1 MMTVQGGLR
10 VLRQAAKLRLAD
22 VADAADLPLE
32 QVKLMERGLV
42 DVDESAARRLARILG
57 VNALDLLSAH
67 ADFRSVATP
76 GEGYTTRRASA
87 LKIAPPRQALAHQD
101 RRRRVLDVFCG
112 AGGLSYGFELTGRFV
127 TVGGI
132 DLLQDRI
139 DTFTANHPYAYGFA
153 GDIRKLDMQELVQRT
168 GPIDVV
174 VGGPPCQGFSSI
186 RPFRVLT
193 ERDPRNNLVEH
204 YVLLLTTLRPQWFV
218 FENVV
223 GLVTHEGGQKLAALV
238 RAFAEAGYLVSWRVI
253 NAALFGVP
261 QNRERVVVVGN
272 RIGAEF
278 AWPTPTHH
286 LEWRSMAG
294 RRPEVLRVDPLF
306 DGLLPPAVTLM
317 DAIGD
322 LPPVAAGK
330 QASSYPTPIERLTGY
345 QHAIRGGARHLSW
358 HRATRHSEKML
369 EIIRHAGS
377 SIAALPPGLVTSGF
391 SSCYSRLDADR
402 PSTTITVN
410 FVHPS
415 SNRCIHP
422 HQDRALTPREGA
434 RLQSFPDDFEFHG
447 TTAQVVKQ
455 IGNAVPPLLGQV
467 IAEQLAACSTPV
479 ARARRSLAVQVED

>member
-1 MMTVQGGLR
+1 
-10 VLRQAAKLRLAD
+10 
-22 VADAADLPLE
+22 
-32 QVKLMERGLV
+32 
-42 DVDESAARRLARILG
+42 
-57 VNALDLLSAH
+57 
-67 ADFRSVATP
+67 
-76 GEGYTTRRASA
+76 
-87 LKIAPPRQALAHQD
+87 
-101 RRRRVLDVFCG
+101 
-112 AGGLSYGFELTGRFV
+112 
-127 TVGGI
+127 
-132 DLLQDRI
+132 
-139 DTFTANHPYAYGFA
+139 
-153 GDIRKLDMQELVQRT
+153 
-168 GPIDVV
+168 
-174 VGGPPCQGFSSI
+174 
-186 RPFRVLT
+186 
-193 ERDPRNNLVEH
+193 
-204 YVLLLTTLRPQWFV
+204 
-218 FENVV
+218 
-223 GLVTHEGGQKLAALV
+223 
-238 RAFAEAGYLVSWRVI
+238 
-253 NAALFGVP
+253 
-261 QNRERVVVVGN
+261 VVGN